1 MLHGKSCDLDLL
13 WLAAT
18 TLGKKVREFKGQLIV
33 DGAYD
38 SCREWNPLKFE
49 RDAWDLE
56 NKLGINLSWHV
67 DGISAHVEGYPPH
80 FELFASNGG
89 YRDATRMR
97 VGVYLAAYM
106 SFGKE
111 ALECSLSSM
120 PVGQSTQP

>member
-1 MLHGKSCDLDLL
+1 MLHGKSDLDLL

-18 TLGKKVREFKGQLIV
+18 TLGKKVRQFKGVLV
-33 DGAYD
+33 EDGPYD
-38 SCREWNPLKFE
+38 GCSEWNPLKYST
-49 RDAWDLE
+49 DSWNLE
-56 NKLGINLSWHV
+56 NTLGVCITWHP
-67 DGISAHVEGYPPH
+67 DGVSAHIEGYPSH

-111 ALECSLSSM
+111 ALECSPSSM